1 MQKDILIQVIAN
13 MSVGHE
19 MHVQLASRVGS
30 KYTMGLKRY
39 PGRDVQTPK
48 GDVFETG
55 RRESKIG
62 VQSPLPPNSEKYE

>member
-1 MQKDILIQVIAN
+1 
-13 MSVGHE
+13 
-19 MHVQLASRVGS
+19 
-30 KYTMGLKRY
+30 MGLKRY

-62 VQSPLPPNSEKYE
+62 VQSPPPPQIPRSMNNRRMRAVNESRLAYPEAGCVIKSVELEPGT